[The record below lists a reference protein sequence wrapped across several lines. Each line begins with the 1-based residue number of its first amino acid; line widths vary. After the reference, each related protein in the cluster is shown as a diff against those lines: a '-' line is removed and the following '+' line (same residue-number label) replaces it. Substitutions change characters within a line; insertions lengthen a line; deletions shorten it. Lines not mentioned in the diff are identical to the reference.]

1 MHNQQHSMNDTDN
14 LYDKFEVVRSR
25 RALSP
30 ALNGLPQREQRPFQN
45 INSELFP
52 RSPPKIK
59 NNSCNFSSMLGTSQ
73 QKSGTKENS

>member
-30 ALNGLPQREQRPFQN
+30 VLNGLPQREQRPFQN
-45 INSELFP
+45 IN
-52 RSPPKIK
+52 
-59 NNSCNFSSMLGTSQ
+59 
-73 QKSGTKENS
+73 